1 MADILPIS
9 PRSVEVTIPEELVNY
24 VLTETQIC
32 GRYLTTREK
41 GNRTHPYMKI
51 LGLYLLLKAESPGS
65 GLIQNYVKQIP
76 ALCANFSLS
85 RRSFYYHLGALERLK
100 LITKDGGHLRIA
112 SWQQLGKQLDIST
125 SRKTKIEFD
134 YGAKQ
139 KIHWWFAALDI
150 KTNQESQQYMIW
162 KKVNKH
168 SEFKNDLLTA
178 LRKRGF
184 DEEKIDNPEYFAD
197 RLFALYVE
205 DFRTGTEVH
214 DILIHI
220 RSDINRSVKK
230 LAYDWCISSQL
241 TSYWKKIMRQ
251 QQIIDV
257 AKIQV
262 VSEWTRDTNDCHKNK
277 FCHVIWNDKLK
288 ERVWF
293 LCDQISVLMPW
304 KWKEFL
310 KNQAA
315 A

>member
-1 MADILPIS
+1 MLEAATIPF
-9 PRSVEVTIPEELVNY
+9 VEVSVPEELVNY
-24 VLTETQIC
+24 ALTETKVC
-32 GRYLTTREK
+32 GQYLTTRKK
-41 GNRTHPYMKI
+41 GNRTHPYMKV

-85 RRSFYYHLGALERLK
+85 RRSFYYLLGALERMK
-100 LITKDGGHLRIA
+100 LITKEDGNLRIA
-112 SWQQLGKQLDIST
+112 SWQQLGKTLNIST
-125 SRKTKIEFD
+125 KGKTKIQFNYD
-134 YGAKQ
+134 GKQ

-150 KTNQESQQYMIW
+150 KGNQETQQYMIW

-168 SEFKNDLLTA
+168 SEAKNELLTA
-178 LRKRGF
+178 MRKRGF
-184 DEEKIDNPEYFAD
+184 DDSKINNPEYFSG
-197 RLFALYVE
+197 RLFELYVE

-220 RSDINRSVKK
+220 RSDTNRSVKK

-241 TSYWKKIMRQ
+241 TSYWKKKMRQ

-257 AKIQV
+257 VKMQV
-262 VSEWTRDTNDCHKNK
+262 VSEWTRGTNECHKNK

-304 KWKEFL
+304 KWQEFL
-310 KNQAA
+310 ENLKAA
-315 A
+315 